1 MNDAS
6 ELLLFKNIIFYVISQ
21 GPQFNTQEF
30 ELFQEE
36 VVEEEVEEQTKSN
49 TLSAVTFFIY

>member
-1 MNDAS
+1 M
-6 ELLLFKNIIFYVISQ
+6 ISQ

-49 TLSAVTFFIY
+49 ILSALAFLFIE